1 MAPLNERRVQA
12 AGDGVWFYHGN
23 IASPVSG
30 GFVPNPLH
38 FNRPCHSP
46 RRGALVAVQNSGWG
60 KFAFDSTRWTDCGRE
75 ADFTTLRL
83 SLYRKRANTPCSCL
97 RLASSRFRYNTKTFV
112 VTNPWARADKPL
124 GTCR

>member
-1 MAPLNERRVQA
+1 MAPLNERYVQA
-12 AGDGVWFYHGN
+12 TGDGVWFYHGN

-60 KFAFDSTRWTDCGRE
+60 KLTPRTAVQM
-75 ADFTTLRL
+75 ADVRVTAI
-83 SLYRKRANTPCSCL
+83 RK
-97 RLASSRFRYNTKTFV
+97 
-112 VTNPWARADKPL
+112 
-124 GTCR
+124 